1 MKLLN
6 FIVQPRISLKINFQ
20 FRCHHVRYK
29 VNARLSSIIRCRYC
43 HQQLITIVD
52 INQRSH
58 AAATRSKSG
67 FHQFLTA
74 LQLSINQSQIIKF
87 WWFYQIK
94 KFQMSLINLS
104 MSDYQGWLN
113 TLISIYLYP
122 TGKYWLDP
130 HQHFKCMN
138 ISFIL
143 HRNQFCQSIHYTLYI
158 CT

>member
-20 FRCHHVRYK
+20 FRCHHVCYK

-58 AAATRSKSG
+58 AAATRSKWG

-74 LQLSINQSQIIKF
+74 LQLSINQSQTLIKF
-87 WWFYQIK
+87 WRFH
-94 KFQMSLINLS
+94 QMKNISNVSLINLS
-104 MSDYQGWLN
+104 MSDCQGWLN
-113 TLISIYLYP
+113 TLISIYIHIACIQSISIWMYP
-122 TGKYWLDP
+122 ISP
-130 HQHFKCMN
+130 HQHFICMSCLFEHFVH
-138 ISFIL
+138 IA
-143 HRNQFCQSIHYTLYI
+143 
-158 CT
+158 

>member
-20 FRCHHVRYK
+20 FRCHHVCYK

-58 AAATRSKSG
+58 AAATRSKWG

-74 LQLSINQSQIIKF
+74 LQLSINQSQTLIKF
-87 WWFYQIK
+87 RNFHQIK
-94 KFQMSLINLS
+94 DISNVSLINLS
-104 MSDYQGWLN
+104 MSDCQGWLN
-113 TLISIYLYP
+113 TLIYLYIYASNLYLYECIQSAP
-122 TGKYWLDP
+122 ISTLCMSCLFE
-130 HQHFKCMN
+130 HFVH
-138 ISFIL
+138 IA
-143 HRNQFCQSIHYTLYI
+143 
-158 CT
+158 

>member
-20 FRCHHVRYK
+20 FRCHHVCYK

-58 AAATRSKSG
+58 AAATRSKWG

-74 LQLSINQSQIIKF
+74 LQLSINQSQTLIKF
-87 WWFYQIK
+87 WRFH
-94 KFQMSLINLS
+94 QMKNISNVSLINLS

-130 HQHFKCMN
+130 HQHFKCM
-138 ISFIL
+138 SWLFEHFI
-143 HRNQFCQSIHYTLYI
+143 HFA
-158 CT
+158 